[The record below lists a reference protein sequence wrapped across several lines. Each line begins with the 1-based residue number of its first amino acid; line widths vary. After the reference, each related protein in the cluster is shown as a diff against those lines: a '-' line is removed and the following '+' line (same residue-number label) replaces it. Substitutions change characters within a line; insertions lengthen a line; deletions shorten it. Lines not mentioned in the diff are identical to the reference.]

1 MDINKNE
8 VLRYLGHKNQDID
21 DELNGLIELCIK
33 EVQELTRPLYTYKI
47 FDIEVIAENEIKVH
61 GTNLL
66 LKGKDIYN
74 HLKDAK
80 RCAIM
85 AATLG
90 ISMDN
95 KIRITGKMDM
105 TKSFILDATAT
116 DMIEKVC
123 DKAEAEIIE
132 QAKSEGFK
140 TNFRFSPGYGDLGM
154 DIQGEIISILNANK
168 ILGLTTTTSSILI
181 PRKSVTAIVGFLEP
195 DAEVSKKRNCGIC
208 NLRKTCNFRRE
219 GGSCGS

>member
-8 VLRYLGHKNQDID
+8 VLRYLGHKNQEID